1 MAETLTFEDTTEQTS
16 LENLNTDEQD
26 SLKVGEAM
34 QEEQENLLA
43 GKYKDAKDLETAY
56 IELQKKL
63 GSNETSAEE
72 TETESKEEVKEEES
86 SEPNLLDT
94 IWEESQNDKYSDE
107 TLAKLKEIDSTELA
121 NMYLEYRKQN
131 NEPEPT
137 DFTPQDVQELK
148 AIAGGDKGYNDM
160 LQWATDNLNK
170 QEIDMFDAVM
180 EKRDPLSAFFA
191 IRSLAYRYNDAK
203 GYEGKML
210 TGTAP
215 KTSTEVFRSQAEV
228 VKAMS
233 DPRYDNDPAYR
244 ADVMKKLQQSD
255 INF

>member
-107 TLAKLKEIDSTELA
+107 TLAKLKSENKLLKDRIKEL
-121 NMYLEYRKQN
+121 
-131 NEPEPT
+131 
-137 DFTPQDVQELK
+137 
-148 AIAGGDKGYNDM
+148 
-160 LQWATDNLNK
+160 
-170 QEIDMFDAVM
+170 
-180 EKRDPLSAFFA
+180 S
-191 IRSLAYRYNDAK
+191 
-203 GYEGKML
+203 
-210 TGTAP
+210 
-215 KTSTEVFRSQAEV
+215 
-228 VKAMS
+228 
-233 DPRYDNDPAYR
+233 
-244 ADVMKKLQQSD
+244 KKLSVYRD
-255 INF
+255 IKENFLKLQIIIIRKNNTQINSPIFKLFKY